1 MPAYFWSG
9 TSREPENQ
17 PERHTHLKENEEPKA
32 TLQYS
37 KCIEV
42 AAMIREEEAIEELEL
57 VMTTDDEFGDGE
69 IDGPTRRSTDN
80 EREDSMRKMSNEP

>member
-42 AAMIREEEAIEELEL
+42 ASMMREEEAIDLNLAL
-57 VMTTDDEFGDGE
+57 VMTTDEESVGD
-69 IDGPTRRSTDN
+69 IDGPTCTAL
-80 EREDSMRKMSNEP
+80 